1 MKTLIQNETVIA
13 THFPRQRRGGPFA
26 PSNEPGL
33 VHVLFLGDAPD
44 VRVEEDVTHS
54 VHISFSD
61 GVVVSLTPAAADALQ
76 DLIYAALVE
85 VSA

>member
-1 MKTLIQNETVIA
+1 MKTLSHYNDTVNVLTDITDLETGA
-13 THFPRQRRGGPFA
+13 T
-26 PSNEPGL
+26 E
-33 VHVLFLGDAPD
+33 VLFFGAAPA
-44 VRVEEDVTHS
+44 VWVEADVTHS

-61 GVVVSLTPAAADALQ
+61 DVVVSLTPAAADALQ

>member
-1 MKTLIQNETVIA
+1 MKNLIQTPVVSVN
-13 THFPRQRRGGPFA
+13 HFPLRHTSRPTD
-26 PSNEPGL
+26 PG
-33 VHVLFLGDAPD
+33 VVEVLFLGDAPD

-76 DLIYAALVE
+76 DRIYAALVE

>member
-1 MKTLIQNETVIA
+1 MKNLIQNETVSV
-13 THFPRQRRGGPFA
+13 THFPQRHHGGPFA
-26 PSNEPGL
+26 PPNEPGL
-33 VHVLFLGDAPD
+33 VEVLFFGDAPD

-54 VHISFSD
+54 VHISFSE